1 MGMDLDDIRE
11 LAEDFAT
18 ELRRKNR
25 SAKTIDGYLTRI
37 RYFASFLH
45 AKELPTE
52 APEITRDH
60 IGAYIEDL
68 RSGWPL
74 PGAV

>member
-25 SAKTIDGYLTRI
+25 SKQTIDGYLTRI
-37 RYFASFLH
+37 RYFA
-45 AKELPTE
+45 
-52 APEITRDH
+52 D
-60 IGAYIEDL
+60 
-68 RSGWPL
+68 
-74 PGAV
+74 